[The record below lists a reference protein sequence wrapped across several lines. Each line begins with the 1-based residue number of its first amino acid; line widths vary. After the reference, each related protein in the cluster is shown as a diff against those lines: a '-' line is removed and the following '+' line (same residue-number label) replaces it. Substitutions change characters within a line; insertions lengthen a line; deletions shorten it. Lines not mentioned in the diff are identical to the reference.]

1 MRLQHTIQDRLLTPG
16 WCWFLMLK
24 FVHRILCDVN
34 VHWKS
39 QPASCKWN
47 PACPVGPFLPTT
59 CCAGP
64 CRMLYCSLL
73 QVRIVAVTSDIFDH
87 WYRETQQKLNF
98 HLSIVFQLLGDMDH
112 AGKLPCY
119 RSPMPTLLPNPVS
132 ATAQEAGVSRRPR
145 LSHTCGFLRLHA
157 QVYSKWV

>member
-1 MRLQHTIQDRLLTPG
+1 VNLHKLDEFRPPPRLKPNRSGDRVELGTQ
-16 WCWFLMLK
+16 
-24 FVHRILCDVN
+24 FVIIARLH
-34 VHWKS
+34 
-39 QPASCKWN
+39 
-47 PACPVGPFLPTT
+47 
-59 CCAGP
+59 
-64 CRMLYCSLL
+64 
-73 QVRIVAVTSDIFDH
+73 QVRIVAVTNDIFDH
-87 WYRETQQKLNF
+87 WYRETQQKFNF

-119 RSPMPTLLPNPVS
+119 RSPMPSLLPNPVS